1 MNGHS
6 SDQVNAS
13 GIVDLSIVLCTR
25 NRAAQLSVTLE
36 YLRALHVPEGYRC
49 EIIVVDNGSTDD
61 TPSVCAASSSTPG
74 IPLRSIYAAAPG
86 ISRARNAAISASAST
101 ILAFTDDDVHPQADW
116 LQVIARAF
124 AADPALDVICGR
136 VELQNPEDLPMS
148 IRRLESRKEF
158 QGMDDSFNTFIG
170 CNFAVRRPVFDR
182 IGLFDPA
189 FGTGALFHAAE
200 DAEFSYR
207 AWKSGERIIY
217 LPELFVLHDH
227 GRRTSESEL
236 NLVRGYIY
244 GRGAFYAKYALKGDS
259 TALRQMYW
267 ELRPSLRT
275 LTAGE
280 KKLGWRHPLWLL
292 KGFVQYVWFRLTH
305 PRARSEQITLRRTT
319 QPPVK

>member
-1 MNGHS
+1 MTDNLHPTS
-6 SDQVNAS
+6 AS
-13 GIVDLSIVLCTR
+13 VPVDIAIVIGTK
-25 NRAAQLSVTLE
+25 NRAAKLAVTLQALKALCVPQE
-36 YLRALHVPEGYRC
+36 YSC

-61 TPSVCAASSSTPG
+61 TPSVCAAFTSSAG
-74 IPLRSIYAAAPG
+74 IPLRSIYAPAPG

-101 ILAFTDDDVHPQADW
+101 ILAFTDDDVHPRADW
-116 LQVIARAF
+116 LQVIAREF
-124 AADPALDVICGR
+124 AADPALGVLCGR

-148 IRRLESRKEF
+148 IRRLESPKEF

-200 DAEFSYR
+200 DADFSYR

-217 LPELFVLHDH
+217 SPELFVLHYH

-244 GRGAFYAKYALKGDS
+244 GRGAFYAKYVLKGDS
-259 TALRQMYW
+259 LASRHMYW
-267 ELRPSLRT
+267 ELRSSLRT

-280 KKLGWRHPLWLL
+280 KRLGWRHPLWLL
-292 KGFVQYVWFRLTH
+292 KGFLQYAWFRLS
-305 PRARSEQITLRRTT
+305 AAKNLS
-319 QPPVK
+319 